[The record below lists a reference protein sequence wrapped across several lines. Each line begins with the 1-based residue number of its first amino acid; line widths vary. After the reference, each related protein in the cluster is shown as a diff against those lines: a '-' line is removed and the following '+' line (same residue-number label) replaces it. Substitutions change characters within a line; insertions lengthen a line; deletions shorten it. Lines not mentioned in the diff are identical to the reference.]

1 MNTAPEVSRVGQR
14 LKSNGFPSS
23 SQFSL
28 QLLDMGAEVTDPVL
42 IELLQLFLLLV
53 GDLSLITEL
62 LQLSP
67 QLSVLLL
74 VDQLLGVFILE
85 KPITVLQSRIILL
98 QA

>member
-1 MNTAPEVSRVGQR
+1 
-14 LKSNGFPSS
+14 
-23 SQFSL
+23 
-28 QLLDMGAEVTDPVL
+28 MGAEVTDPVL

-62 LQLSP
+62 LQLSL

-85 KPITVLQSRIILL
+85 KPITVLQ
-98 QA
+98 

>member
-1 MNTAPEVSRVGQR
+1 MNTAPYVSRVGQR

-42 IELLQLFLLLV
+42 IELLQLLLLLV

-62 LQLSP
+62 LQLSL

-85 KPITVLQSRIILL
+85 KPITVLQS
-98 QA
+98 

>member
-1 MNTAPEVSRVGQR
+1 
-14 LKSNGFPSS
+14 
-23 SQFSL
+23 
-28 QLLDMGAEVTDPVL
+28 MGAEVTDPVL
-42 IELLQLFLLLV
+42 VELLQLLLLLL

-98 QA
+98 HA